1 MNCAETKDLLSAY
14 LDSELPDRLRDDVTQ
29 HLAACSSCGEDF
41 HCFTA
46 ISGMAK
52 SLPNPALPSEIWN
65 SLSRALDGASP
76 HRASHW
82 LGRHWRSAVPAF
94 ALLAA
99 SVLVL
104 AGIAIWN
111 RDSLHGGHASEAQQF
126 ADFARSFPTD
136 PERAQEILLA
146 SYNGRAASTEE
157 LRKSPRITAV
167 AASNP
172 PAGYA
177 LQRAY
182 VLEMSC
188 CQCSQVV
195 LRRPAG
201 GLVSVFEHGDAH
213 GPNWTSGFRCT
224 NMQCGNTPCEIA
236 QTGEHLAVS
245 CRVRDRHF
253 TIVGAV
259 NSREV
264 EALVAWLEAAG
275 TATETGHGEH
285 V

>member
-1 MNCAETKDLLSAY
+1 
-14 LDSELPDRLRDDVTQ
+14 V
-29 HLAACSSCGEDF
+29 
-41 HCFTA
+41 
-46 ISGMAK
+46 
-52 SLPNPALPSEIWN
+52 
-65 SLSRALDGASP
+65 
-76 HRASHW
+76 
-82 LGRHWRSAVPAF
+82 
-94 ALLAA
+94 AA
-99 SVLVL
+99 SLLVL

-111 RDSLHGGHASEAQQF
+111 LQPSHSGHSSEAKQF
-126 ADFARSFPTD
+126 VEFARSFPTD
-136 PERAQEILLA
+136 PERAQQVLLT
-146 SYNGRAASTEE
+146 SYNGRAASTAE
-157 LRKSPRITAV
+157 LRESPRITSV

-188 CQCSQVV
+188 CQCSQII

-201 GLVSVFEHGDAH
+201 GLVSVFEHVDAH
-213 GPNWTSGFRCT
+213 NPNWTSSFRCT

-236 QTGEHLAVS
+236 ETGEYLAVS
-245 CRVRDRHF
+245 CRVKDRHF

-259 NSREV
+259 NSSEV

-275 TATETGHGEH
+275 KAAETGHGEH